1 MPVLWLKRVGNALV
15 PDGDDSFAVFAKI
28 PFAKSMQWEGK
39 VPRNVGHHRLYWG
52 LVHRIA
58 SAIGEQAETVSD
70 LLKIET
76 GHCTVIH
83 SKKYGEIRLPQ
94 SIAFAKMD
102 QAAFS
107 EFFERCVQV
116 IYSQWGIARSD
127 ILDAVGDLLEP
138 KTERR

>member
-1 MPVLWLKRVGNALV
+1 MTVLWLKRVGNALV
-15 PDGDDSFAVFAKI
+15 PDGDDSAAEFAKI
-28 PFAKSMQWEGK
+28 PFAKSMRWEGK
-39 VPRNVGHHRLYWG
+39 APRNTAHHRLYWG

-58 SAIGEQAETVSD
+58 AAIGETAETVSD

-76 GHCTVIH
+76 GHCTLIH
-83 SKKYGEIRLPQ
+83 SKKYGEVRLPR

-102 QAAFS
+102 QSAFS
-107 EFFERCVQV
+107 EFFERCVAV
-116 IYSQWGIARSD
+116 IYSQWGIVRSD